1 MPAPV
6 QSAASSTY
14 HREYASA
21 MFLGPSLGL
30 SSDGSGLLYAF
41 PIKEEGRSEAI
52 GAFYLPRENEHRP
65 FKLHYSY
72 RESPTAAV
80 IVLSSKAQSNKL
92 HGSGA
97 KAKQGAVFDIWA
109 ARINL
114 LSLRPGASPSPLDV
128 VWHRYGEDIPV
139 YGFFHPQFNLHL
151 LLGDSLY
158 HQAGAPIAPTYEPSP
173 EDIAPIPRANE
184 NLDKQ
189 KYEGTG
195 EQLGKPPPYSWTQTS
210 DSVIVALPLPS
221 ATTKDRI
228 RVSFSTKTLTVHVD
242 YHASAPLAIPRYSGK
257 ELWDTVNPSTSLWTW
272 DRDGDHSYGLLTIH
286 LDKKNEGTRWMHVFA
301 AAGGSAPNSNLEDDM
316 DVPESLDPSELA
328 QIRESLEK
336 YTTSLRDGSD
346 VSGLG
351 LGTGVPSLAGGE
363 MDDEV
368 DLSVG
373 RKVSL
378 TWVAADG
385 ETPSWFNPI
394 EQLPFHLLAIPMP
407 GVAPNHAP
415 FVIKHDL
422 DGLVFNVKPSAAEE
436 PLWNHESTFSAVAFV
451 LASKRDT
458 RFTYLVPSKGILCF
472 EGGGRNRGGNVY
484 IYRPGSPKGNWAKQS
499 ILRVDGG
506 VGEALLGVGGVLNG
520 AGEFIVVCLLEGS
533 LVIMKQI

>member
-1 MPAPV
+1 
-6 QSAASSTY
+6 
-14 HREYASA
+14 

-30 SSDGSGLLYAF
+30 SSDGSGLLYVF
-41 PIKEEGRSEAI
+41 PIKEEGISDAI
-52 GAFYLPRENEHRP
+52 GTFYLPRENEHRP
-65 FKLHYSY
+65 FKLHYAY
-72 RESPTAAV
+72 RESPTASV

-92 HGSGA
+92 HGTGA
-97 KAKQGAVFDIWA
+97 KAKQAAVFDVWA

-114 LSLRPGASPSPLDV
+114 LSLRPGANPSPLDI
-128 VWHRYGEDIPV
+128 VWHRHGEDIPV
-139 YGFFHPQFNLHL
+139 FGFFHPQFNSHL

-158 HQAGAPIAPTYEPSP
+158 HQAGAPIAPPYEPSP
-173 EDIAPIPRANE
+173 DEIAPIPRPNE
-184 NLDKQ
+184 NLDRQ
-189 KYEGTG
+189 NNEG
-195 EQLGKPPPYSWTQTS
+195 EHPKPPPYSWTQTS

-242 YHASAPLAIPRYSGK
+242 YQASTPLAIPRYSGK
-257 ELWDTVNPSTSLWTW
+257 ELWDTINPSTSLWTW

-301 AAGGSAPNSNLEDDM
+301 AASGSGNNSSLPNSNNQDDNL
-316 DVPESLDPSELA
+316 DVPETLDPSELA

-407 GVAPNHAP
+407 GVAPAHAP

-422 DGLVFNVKPSAAEE
+422 DGLVLNVKPSAAEE

-472 EGGGRNRGGNVY
+472 EGGGRGRAGGNVY
-484 IYRPGSPKGNWAKQS
+484 IYRPAATPKSNWAKQS

-506 VGEALLGVGGVLNG
+506 AGEALLGVGGVTNG
-520 AGEFIVVCLLEGS
+520 AGEFIVVCLLEAS
-533 LVIMKQI
+533 LVVIKQI